1 MKFAT
6 TALAIVFLAQ
16 AAPALAQ
23 REEIERQEPVEMPR
37 AERTYEAPVSAP
49 PLGPSRDEGFRND
62 GPRGDRPRDD
72 VEGRLGRDAPTPP
85 NATDAAQPPS
95 APQVRDGGGRRGGWV
110 PGDSVGRPGPWTPTA
125 GQGDGGRDQGNARRD
140 EPRGDSGSR
149 GGNRGDDRRTRDG
162 RGDHDTWR
170 NDGTRGRDRGHDD
183 RRDRDRHDWD
193 RRDGDRRDWD
203 RRNHNDRYSYW
214 QRGRYPSVYFSSSRY
229 RYAWRPPTGY
239 YAYNWGFGD
248 FLPRSWFGPGAF
260 LIDPWRYDLPL
271 PPPGYDWV
279 RAGYDALLV
288 DAYSGRVVQVVRNV
302 FW

>member
-23 REEIERQEPVEMPR
+23 RDEIERPEPVEARR
-37 AERTYEAPVSAP
+37 AERSFEAPQSVQPRDS
-49 PLGPSRDEGFRND
+49 SRDEGFRND
-62 GPRGDRPRDD
+62 GDGRRD
-72 VEGRLGRDAPTPP
+72 RDAPTPP
-85 NATDAAQPPS
+85 VASDAPQPPS
-95 APQVRDGGGRRGGWV
+95 APQVRDGGRGRGGWV
-110 PGDSVGRPGPWTPTA
+110 PGDSVGRPGPWTPNA
-125 GQGDGGRDQGNARRD
+125 GRGNSPRDQGGPRADDHRGGGDQAGDNRSDR
-140 EPRGDSGSR
+140 RGDTR
-149 GGNRGDDRRTRDG
+149 GDG
-162 RGDHDTWR
+162 RG
-170 NDGTRGRDRGHDD
+170 TRD
-183 RRDRDRHDWD
+183 
-193 RRDGDRRDWD
+193 RDGDRDNWRGDNNRRDWNRHD
-203 RRNHNDRYSYW
+203 RDNRYTHW

-248 FLPRSWFGPGAF
+248 FLPRTWFGPGSR
-260 LIDPWRYDLPL
+260 LIDPWSYDLPL